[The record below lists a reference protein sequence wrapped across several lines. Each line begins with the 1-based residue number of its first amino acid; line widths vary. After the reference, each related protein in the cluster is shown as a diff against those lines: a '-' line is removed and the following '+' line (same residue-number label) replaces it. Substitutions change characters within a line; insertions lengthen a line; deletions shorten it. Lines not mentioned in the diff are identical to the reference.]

1 MHPAIPHLLDLQKLD
16 QLIAALRADLE
27 SLPKRMREAD
37 AQLNGARA
45 AVASGKDVLTQA
57 VTQRKKFELDVN
69 QWKDRA
75 KKYRDQS
82 SSVKT
87 NEAYKA
93 LQHEI
98 ANAET
103 EVSRAEDRVLE
114 QMMGIEEAERRVK
127 HFEADLKEAEQ
138 AVGKERKQIEAQYG
152 EEKKKLERDVAK
164 REEVAKKVPEDLLE
178 LYSRIAKRNPG
189 SVMAEVRNDQC
200 RACGMRVLPH
210 TVQLLK
216 VETDEEV
223 FRCETCG
230 RILYSLEPIPHAEPP
245 ESTEGAASGGASSS

>member
-1 MHPAIPHLLDLQKLD
+1 MHPAIPQLLDLQTLD
-16 QLIAALRADLE
+16 QLIATLRADLE
-27 SLPKRMREAD
+27 RLPKRMRAAD
-37 AQLNGARA
+37 AQLIAARA
-45 AVASGKDVLTQA
+45 AGASAKEALTQNA
-57 VTQRKKFELDVN
+57 TQRKKFELDVN

-98 ANAET
+98 ANAEK
-103 EVSRAEDRVLE
+103 EVSEAEDRVLE
-114 QMMGIEEAERRVK
+114 QMMGVEEAERRVK

-138 AVGKERKQIEAQYG
+138 AVAKEKKQIEAQYG
-152 EEKKKLERDVAK
+152 EQKEKLDANVAK
-164 REEVAKKVPEDLLE
+164 REEIAKKVPEDLLE

-189 SVMAEVRNDQC
+189 SVMANVRDDQC

-210 TVQLLK
+210 TIQLLK
-216 VETDEEV
+216 LETDEEV

-230 RILYSLEPIPHAEPP
+230 RILYSMEPIPHATPP
-245 ESTEGAASGGASSS
+245 EGAGGAAGGSSRS